1 METFDETPFDETDL
15 ALWGIGK
22 REQLAL
28 GLRRGGGTVNSS
40 ALFTNIV
47 LSHS

>member
-28 GLRRGGGTVNSS
+28 GLRRGGGYSEQQCTV
-40 ALFTNIV
+40 
-47 LSHS
+47 H